1 MTAFIRALF
10 FYHASLKEDVKWD
23 LFHSCQQ
30 CVTLISSPMPSF
42 DTLEESTGERSKAR
56 DHMKRTLKRSSLM
69 CSDSPWQCGGVVI
82 FLFALLKQR
91 IKRCLTLS
99 GCCAILPWRGDNTQ
113 LQGSV
118 TYYNFVSPLITAY
131 ISLPGHS
138 WLQFQWIYFLCW
150 WKIYL
155 FILQMPFGQH
165 RNNVLKVTVNLHPKK
180 YMNGEKL
187 YYVYG
192 NCVIFILV
200 WRNCQGGCAHWISFM
215 FLEFWNY
222 LLVDYIY

>member
-82 FLFALLKQR
+82 FLLALLKQR

-138 WLQFQWIYFLCW
+138 WLQFQLIYFLCW
-150 WKIYL
+150 WKDCVMEFIYSKL
-155 FILQMPFGQH
+155 FIKGNFKKVFSLFQSQLWSWVCGAQRFGLDL
-165 RNNVLKVTVNLHPKK
+165 NVLWLNVFKLLYEVTRRQCTK
-180 YMNGEKL
+180 
-187 YYVYG
+187 
-192 NCVIFILV
+192 
-200 WRNCQGGCAHWISFM
+200 S
-215 FLEFWNY
+215 Y
-222 LLVDYIY
+222 L